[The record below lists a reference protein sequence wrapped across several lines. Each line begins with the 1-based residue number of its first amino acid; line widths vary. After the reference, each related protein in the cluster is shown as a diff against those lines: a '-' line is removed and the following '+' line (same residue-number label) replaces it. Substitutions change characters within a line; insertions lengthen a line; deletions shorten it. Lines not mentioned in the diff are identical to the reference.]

1 MMYIIDITRCICN
14 TLYFC
19 IKVLLRPK
27 DYQGVIMKKR
37 YIFLIVVTLL
47 IGLSLLRFWGMKQEM
62 QRVARSYRAQELIE
76 EKIIREDPKAFTEE
90 GIIKSY
96 EIDYNSV
103 EHNPMGGFTVTT
115 YMNNDKELYMRFL
128 FDKDRGYLDIGSITF
143 SGKLDDMLEERQYG
157 KVHR

>member
-1 MMYIIDITRCICN
+1 MMYVIDITGCICN
-14 TLYFC
+14 TLSFC

-37 YIFLIVVTLL
+37 YVFLIVVTLL
-47 IGLSLLRFWGMKQEM
+47 IGLPLLRFWGMKQEM
-62 QRVARSYRAQELIE
+62 QYTARSYIAKELIE
-76 EKIIREDPKAFTEE
+76 KKIRREDPKAFTDE

-128 FDKDRGYLDIGSITF
+128 FDKYGGYLDIGGGSI
-143 SGKLDDMLEERQYG
+143 SGKLSDMLEEQ
-157 KVHR
+157 